1 VISTWETSGM
11 LAKINARKKVLREP
25 RAASMIGQV
34 LEEYKDAI
42 DANFTP
48 TGAAA
53 SVRDTTRHDNTT
65 RNTQHAPPHTTR
77 YDTTRHARR

>member
-1 VISTWETSGM
+1 M

-34 LEEYKDAI
+34 LDEYKDGI
-42 DANFTP
+42 DANFTL

-53 SVRDTTRHDNTT
+53 SV
-65 RNTQHAPPHTTR
+65 RNTQHAPPH
-77 YDTTRHARR
+77 DTTRHARKW